1 MIYFYIV
8 RIAFIKGNKRILK
21 DYEVDFSEL
30 PELFVFLEKKHKDNY
45 TLLSIKKL

>member
-1 MIYFYIV
+1 MIYAYVV
-8 RIAFIKGNKRILK
+8 RIEFIIDNKRILK

-30 PELFVFLEKKHKDNY
+30 PELFVSLEKYKYNY